1 MSHVTDLGVG
11 DASAH
16 YEGVALAARVP
27 VAVHPVSPLTTPG
40 PVTEHVWRGTTDHLL
55 TSWDQVRSECVGL
68 L

>member
-27 VAVHPVSPLTTPG
+27 VAVHPVSPLATSG

-55 TSWDQVRSECVGL
+55 ATWGPSEK
-68 L
+68 